1 MRYPRSEKPIFEGIL
16 RDRSKLTVVAKETI
30 LFVLSRYRRLPLSKR
45 KQRKERSIPHF
56 AIWSG
61 SAILLGAFLLFQVQ
75 PVISKMILPWFGGSP
90 MVWTTCLLFFQ
101 TLLLAGYAYAHL
113 LSRVPVASRQ
123 ALVHLILV
131 VVALVLLPITPG
143 DAWKPADG
151 NWPMLKILCLLAAC
165 VGLPYFLLAAT
176 SPLVQA
182 WFARVYPQRSP
193 YRLYALSNFGSL
205 AALVTYPFL
214 VEPVLATADQ
224 GLLWSVAF
232 VVYAVLCGVIAVKLW
247 RARGLLQA
255 ANATREADSKMV
267 HVTPTWR
274 VRALWLLLPAFASVL
289 LMSITNHLCQNV
301 AVVPFLWIAPLT
313 LYLLSFII
321 CFDRDA
327 WYLRYLF
334 SLGAVLAA
342 TAASYLALGGYQQN
356 FWDEMGYGTG
366 WYYLTHSVPLEAT
379 VYLALLFTLCM
390 VCHGELVRLKPPSRQ
405 LTSFYLTIAAGGA
418 VGGLLVAVICPLV
431 FSTYLEMN
439 LALIVGFFL
448 AAYVL
453 ADDFSRRWFDRTS
466 RSVRLLL
473 SASMAVIAVTVFWG
487 QWESWDR
494 EKGIVNARSF
504 YGVLSVKERFPEEPG
519 LRGLALYHGDT
530 LHGYEHL
537 AAEKRGKP
545 TTYYTPNSGVG
556 RAFQAA
562 DRQSPLRVGA
572 VGLGVG
578 TVAYYARPG
587 DTFRFYEIDPLVI
600 ELADRHFS
608 FLENCRATAT
618 VDIVPG
624 DARLSLERED
634 DQQFDILVL
643 DAFSGDTIPV
653 HLLTTEAFDIYLRH
667 LKPDGV
673 IVVHVSSRY
682 VDLIPVVMGLA
693 RHFDLTDVVIRSA
706 EENPPSIAPADW
718 MLLTNNQA
726 FLDHPAV
733 NEVGQLTAETRQLPL
748 WTDQYNN
755 LFSVLRRAGSA
766 EGE

>member
-1 MRYPRSEKPIFEGIL
+1 
-16 RDRSKLTVVAKETI
+16 
-30 LFVLSRYRRLPLSKR
+30 LSKR
-45 KQRKERSIPHF
+45 KQRRKEQSIPHF
-56 AIWSG
+56 VLWSG
-61 SAILLGAFLLFQVQ
+61 STILLGAFLLFQVQ

-101 TLLLAGYAYAHL
+101 TLLLAGYTYAHL
-113 LSRVPVASRQ
+113 LSRLPAPSHQ
-123 ALVHLILV
+123 ALVHLVLV

-143 DAWKPADG
+143 DAWKPTDG
-151 NWPMLKILCLLAAC
+151 SWPMFKILWLLAAC

-205 AALVTYPFL
+205 AALVSYPFL
-214 VEPVLATADQ
+214 VEPALATADQ

-232 VVYAVLCGVIAVKLW
+232 VVYAVLCGTIALKLW
-247 RARGLLQA
+247 RAGGNLQA
-255 ANATREADSKMV
+255 TEPTGEAAPDTA

-274 VRALWLLLPAFASVL
+274 VRALWLLLPAFASIL
-289 LMSITNHLCQNV
+289 LMSVTNHLCQNV

-327 WYLRYLF
+327 WYIRHLF
-334 SLGAVLAA
+334 GLGAVLAA
-342 TAASYLALGGYQQN
+342 TAASYFALGGYQQK
-356 FWDEMGYGTG
+356 FWNEMGYGTG
-366 WYYLTHSVPLEAT
+366 WYYITHSVPLEAAI
-379 VYLALLFTLCM
+379 YLTLLFMLCM
-390 VCHGELVRLKPPSRQ
+390 VCHGELVKLKPPSRQ

-418 VGGLLVAVICPLV
+418 VGGLLVAVACPLV
-431 FSTYLEMN
+431 FSTYVEMN
-439 LALIVGFFL
+439 LAVIVGFFL

-453 ADDFSRRWFDRTS
+453 VKDVSRRWFDRTS
-466 RSVRLLL
+466 RLVRVML
-473 SASMAVIAVTVFWG
+473 SASLAVIAVTVIWG
-487 QWESWDR
+487 QWENWDR
-494 EKGIVNARSF
+494 EKGIVNVRSF
-504 YGVLSVKERFPEEPG
+504 YGVLSIKERFPEDPD
-519 LRGLALYHGDT
+519 LWGLALYHGDT

-537 AAEKRGKP
+537 TEGKRGKP

-556 RAFQAA
+556 HAFRAI

-578 TVAYYARPG
+578 TIAYYAEAG

-600 ELADRHFS
+600 ELADGEYFS
-608 FLENCRATAT
+608 FLDSCRSKAT
-618 VDIVPG
+618 VDVVPG

-673 IVVHVSSRY
+673 IAVHVSSRY
-682 VDLIPVVMGLA
+682 VDLVPVVTGLA
-693 RHFDLTDVVIRSA
+693 RHYGLTDVVIRSE
-706 EENPPSIAPADW
+706 EENQLSIAPADW
-718 MLLTNNQA
+718 MLLTNNQR
-726 FLDHPAV
+726 FLDHRAIS
-733 NEVGQLTAETRQLPL
+733 EVGQLTPKTRELPL
-748 WTDQYNN
+748 WTDQHNN
-755 LFSVLRRAGSA
+755 LFSVLRRAGSTD
-766 EGE
+766 GQ